1 MVEKAPEAE
10 SSEGPDGLLL
20 IDKPAGLTSHDVVL
34 IARRAYGQRSI
45 GHLGT
50 LDPFATGLLVLLLGK
65 STRLGNFLDVEPK
78 VYEATIG
85 FGSETDTDDSTGA
98 VTKSAQLPASDRV
111 RAAIEELTG
120 RISQTPPDYSAK
132 SVGGMRAYKA
142 ARKGTPV
149 ELKPVTVTVHK
160 WDICSL
166 SHESLSATITCSGG
180 TYIRALARDLGRLT
194 DSAAHLTSLRRLAM
208 GSLNVNDALSLD
220 DLKSARVAP
229 RRLEVAVARG

>member
-1 MVEKAPEAE
+1 VVEKGPEAE

-20 IDKPAGLTSHDVVL
+20 IDKPAGLTSHDVDL

-50 LDPFATGLLVLLLGK
+50 LDPFATGLLALLLGK

-85 FGSETDTDDSTGA
+85 FGTETDTDDSTGA
-98 VTKSAQLPASDRV
+98 VTRSAALPGSDRV
-111 RAAIEELTG
+111 RGAIEKLTG

-132 SVGGMRAYKA
+132 SVDGMRAYKA

-149 ELKPVTVTVHK
+149 ELNPVTVTVHK
-160 WDICSL
+160 WEIRSQ
-166 SHESLSATITCSGG
+166 SSESLSATITCSGG
-180 TYIRALARDLGRLT
+180 TYIRALARDLGRLA

-208 GSLNVNDALSLD
+208 GSLNVRDALSLD
-220 DLKSARVAP
+220 DLKSARIAP
-229 RRLEVAVARG
+229 RRLEVAVSRG

>member
-1 MVEKAPEAE
+1 MVEKGPEAE
-10 SSEGPDGLLL
+10 SGEGPDGLLL

-50 LDPFATGLLVLLLGK
+50 LDPFATGLLALLLGK

-98 VTKSAQLPASDRV
+98 VTGSAALPASDRV
-111 RAAIEELTG
+111 RRAIQELTG

-132 SVGGMRAYKA
+132 SVDGMRAYKA

-149 ELKPVTVTVHK
+149 ELKPATVTVHK
-160 WDICSL
+160 WEIGQQSP
-166 SHESLSATITCSGG
+166 ESLSATITCSGG

-194 DSAAHLTSLRRLAM
+194 DSAAHLTSLRRVAM
-208 GSLNVNDALSLD
+208 GSLNVSDALSLD

-229 RRLEVAVARG
+229 RRLEVAVSRG